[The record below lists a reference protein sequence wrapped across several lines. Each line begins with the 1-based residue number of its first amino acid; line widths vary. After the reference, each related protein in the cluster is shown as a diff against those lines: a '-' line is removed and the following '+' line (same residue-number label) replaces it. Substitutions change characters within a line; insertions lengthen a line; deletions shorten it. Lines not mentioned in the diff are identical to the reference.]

1 MKLYHNIMEDLVEEY
16 YDSLAA
22 KQLFCTC
29 ERCRNDTI
37 ALALSMLPA
46 HYAVTD
52 VGNKINK
59 INSLRRQSSA
69 DLQAALIRS
78 VDIVSSSPRHDS
90 NDELLP
96 PEE

>member
-16 YDSLAA
+16 YDDVAS

-37 ALALSMLPA
+37 ALTLSMLPA
-46 HYAVTD
+46 HYAVTS

-59 INSLRRQSSA
+59 INSLRRQA
-69 DLQAALIRS
+69 ATDLQAALIRS
-78 VDIVSSSPRHDS
+78 IDIVSSDPRHDS
-90 NDELLP
+90 NDELLSP
-96 PEE
+96 QK

>member
-16 YDSLAA
+16 YDVIAA

-37 ALALSMLPA
+37 ALTLSMLPA
-46 HYAVTD
+46 HYAVTN

-59 INSLRRQSSA
+59 INNLRRQAST

-78 VDIVSSSPRHDS
+78 IDIVSSDPRHNN
-90 NDELLP
+90 NDELLTP
-96 PEE
+96 QK

>member
-16 YDSLAA
+16 YDAYAA
-22 KQLFCTC
+22 KQPFCNC

-52 VGNKINK
+52 VGNKLNK

-69 DLQAALIRS
+69 DLHAALTRS
-78 VDIVSSSPRHDS
+78 IDIVSSSPRHDS
-90 NDELLP
+90 ADKLLT

>member
-16 YDSLAA
+16 YDVIAS
-22 KQLFCTC
+22 KQLVCSC

-37 ALALSMLPA
+37 ALTLSMLPA
-46 HYAVTD
+46 HYAVTS

-59 INSLRRQSSA
+59 INNLRRQAST

-78 VDIVSSSPRHDS
+78 IDIVSADPRHNN
-90 NDELLP
+90 NDELLS
-96 PEE
+96 PEK